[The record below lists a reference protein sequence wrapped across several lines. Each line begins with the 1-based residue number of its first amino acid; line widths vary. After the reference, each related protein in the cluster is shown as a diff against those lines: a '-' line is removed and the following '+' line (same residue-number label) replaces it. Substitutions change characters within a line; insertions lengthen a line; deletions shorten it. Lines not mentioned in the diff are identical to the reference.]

1 MVTLIFGGLVLE
13 KRKRVFFFKLKEVN
27 MGNHSVFT
35 WETIRFVIGFTFFM
49 CDGKTYFY
57 CEKLIFEKLNLSLI
71 FVYF

>member
-1 MVTLIFGGLVLE
+1 
-13 KRKRVFFFKLKEVN
+13 

-57 CEKLIFEKLNLSLI
+57 CEKLIFEKFNLSLI
-71 FVYF
+71 IVYF